1 MTKTKSKTWS
11 LWFQVSPSKTV
22 KKFREPQK
30 GEETTGEE
38 SAGTCRVYPLFSP
51 LPQGLLL
58 FPLLPLQGVEKRPC
72 KGLQKKKYVF
82 WAVLILMAK

>member
-1 MTKTKSKTWS
+1 M
-11 LWFQVSPSKTV
+11 

-58 FPLLPLQGVEKRPC
+58 FPLLPLQGVEKRPR
-72 KGLQKKKYVF
+72 KGLQKKKKIRFLGCAYLDGKIKLVH
-82 WAVLILMAK
+82 L